1 MMMDFTSTGKQREM
15 NAQLSAMPYP
25 PQGNVPEW
33 FEACK
38 KAEKTVREK
47 ILVVDD
53 ENGPRQAL
61 RMLLNGDYEVHLASS
76 VSDALEM
83 LKTLEIDL
91 VITDIRMP
99 QQSGVD
105 LLRMAKEIRPE
116 LQVILLTGYAHL
128 DTAMKA
134 VEYGAFVYL
143 EKPFDNDLMLRHVR
157 AGLDK
162 SRQERERK
170 VMEQLAIEANRF
182 ETLGRLV
189 SGMMHDMGTPLSV
202 IGSQIEMI
210 MNNPHRDDM
219 MERLGTMHGQ
229 VRHCSD
235 MVRCAMNFL
244 RHDTSGSAPFCLNNV
259 TEMCLEVARPVIR
272 NQSVRVATNFA
283 PDLSS
288 CMGDLVLVR
297 QAVLNLITNAC
308 HAMMGQKEVREL
320 RLNTW
325 VEDGFAHLSVED
337 TGPGVPLE
345 NREKIFETFFTTK
358 GEMGTGLGLAVV
370 KNVMRRHKG
379 SVTLGDESGRGAKF
393 VLRFPLATTED
404 VLHLFRQAQDAPIR
418 LV

>member
-1 MMMDFTSTGKQREM
+1 M
-15 NAQLSAMPYP
+15 NAQFSALEYAHR
-25 PQGNVPEW
+25 GTAHEW
-33 FEACK
+33 FSACRSE
-38 KAEKTVREK
+38 EKTTREK

-61 RMLLNGDYEVHLASS
+61 RMLLNGEYEVLLAND
-76 VSDALEM
+76 VPVAVRT
-83 LKTLEIDL
+83 LKEQQIDL
-91 VITDIRMP
+91 IITDIRMP

-105 LLRMAKEIRPE
+105 LLRIVKETRPE
-116 LQVILLTGYAHL
+116 IQVILLTGYAHL

-143 EKPFDNDLMLRHVR
+143 EKPFDNDMMLKYVR
-157 AGLDK
+157 AGLEK
-162 SRQERERK
+162 SRQERERR

-210 MNNPHRDDM
+210 MNNPHRNDM
-219 MERLGTMHGQ
+219 LDRLNTMHNQ
-229 VRHCSD
+229 VKHCSD

-244 RHDTSGSAPFCLNNV
+244 RHDSQGSAPFCLNNV
-259 TEMCLEVARPVIR
+259 VEMCLEVARPAVR
-272 NQSVRVATNFA
+272 NYSVRVTTDFA
-283 PDLSS
+283 SDLSS

-297 QAVLNLITNAC
+297 QAVLNLTTNAC
-308 HAMMGQKEVREL
+308 HAMSKQSEPREL
-320 RLNTW
+320 KLRTW
-325 VEDGFAHLSVED
+325 MEGAYVCLSVED
-337 TGPGVPLE
+337 TGPGVPAE

-379 SVTLGDESGRGAKF
+379 SVTLVDSPDRARITDQHTGGAKF

-404 VLHLFRQAQDAPIR
+404 VLHLFRQAQEDQDRP
-418 LV
+418 V